1 MTIHLARD
9 MERLHRHIVDMCR
22 LVEQAIH
29 EAVDLLDA
37 PDVERARELAR
48 NDDVIDEWDVRIEEE
63 CLKILALHQPVAID
77 LRRIATVFKLTAELE
92 RVADLAVNIA
102 ERAAGLLEGPRI
114 EVPAKLDEMA
124 RIAVD
129 MLHDAIDAYVQ
140 SDEKLARDVIHRDDR
155 VDRLN
160 REIIDEL
167 RVVMKSSPDLV
178 DPALHLFSASR
189 HVERV
194 ADHATN
200 IAEDVVY
207 LVTGEIIRH
216 QASLKH

>member
-9 MERLHRHIVDMCR
+9 MEMLHNHIVEMCR

-37 PDVERARELAR
+37 PDVERARQLAQH
-48 NDDVIDEWDVRIEEE
+48 DDVIDEWDVRIEEE
-63 CLKILALHQPVAID
+63 CLKVLALHQPVAID
-77 LRRIATVFKLTAELE
+77 LRRIATVLKLTGELE

-102 ERAAGLLEGPRI
+102 ERAAGLLDGPRI
-114 EVPAKLDEMA
+114 EVPPKLDEMA
-124 RIAVD
+124 HLAVD
-129 MLHDAIDAYVQ
+129 MLHDSIDAYVQ
-140 SDEKLARDVIHRDDR
+140 LNDQLALDVIKRDEK

-167 RVVMKSSPDLV
+167 RAVMKSSPDLV

-207 LVTGEIIRH
+207 LVKGEIIRH
-216 QASLKH
+216 QPALK